1 MVWFFVAA
9 MLLMVDVVGAVFA
22 PADNAALKA
31 AVGRCSYEW
40 TVDAHVCTGGCLG
53 ETANGSCPIFAASND
68 ATGNPYGVIGLWN
81 VSQVTSMDNVFLET
95 PSFNANI
102 SNWDVSSAT
111 HHVSKWVSLFVFSF
125 LLSFFKMNIDIFLI
139 FRSGHSRFPFLPFFV
154 VFCCLFSV

>member
-111 HHVSKWVSLFVFSF
+111 TMFQSGSLS
-125 LLSFFKMNIDIFLI
+125 LSSL
-139 FRSGHSRFPFLPFFV
+139 
-154 VFCCLFSV
+154 FCCLFFK